1 MSPRRRLGELLME
14 EGLIDE
20 LQLRSAMG
28 HQKNW
33 GGKLG
38 SALVELGF
46 VEEDS
51 IARVLEDQLKQKCLP
66 FSSMSPQPEALKLM
80 TMQEA
85 LKYVALPLQVDRG
98 VLTVAMSNP
107 FDLALTDEM
116 GFKLGKRITGIL
128 AVESAIKK
136 AIKKFY
142 GGEDGGRDYRVDMKP
157 HDGSS
162 PEIIHYGGRE
172 DSYVSEPVSET
183 YAPAGEPYQ
192 SDRPAVKRVEPSGDL
207 ISKALAYMLIEKG
220 IINKEELI
228 EKMRHIKEKEQS

>member
-46 VEEDS
+46 IEEDS
-51 IARVLEDQLKQKCLP
+51 IARVLGEQLKQKCLP
-66 FSSMSPQPEALKLM
+66 FSSMMPQPEALELM
-80 TMQEA
+80 SMQEA
-85 LKYVALPLQVDRG
+85 LKYVALPLQVENG
-98 VLTVAMSNP
+98 VLIVAMSNP

-116 GFKLGKRITGIL
+116 SFKLGKRIKGVL

-142 GGEDGGRDYRVDMKP
+142 GGEDGGRDYRIDMKLR
-157 HDGSS
+157 DDAA

-172 DSYVSEPVSET
+172 DSYVRQPVSQAD
-183 YAPAGEPYQ
+183 APTGQ
-192 SDRPAVKRVEPSGDL
+192 SYRADGPAVKRVEPSGDL
-207 ISKALAYMLIEKG
+207 ISKALAYLLIEKG
-220 IINKEELI
+220 IINKEDLI
-228 EKMRHIKEKEQS
+228 EKMRQIKEKEQA